1 LVKATDQTPGTGIGI
16 IFAVL
21 CIPSLLKAWTDGRI
35 PRFGGLIAL
44 TRAVRI
50 GRAAIR
56 NPAGHDAKGI
66 ASTFARVLGG
76 LMN

>member
-16 IFAVL
+16 ILAVL
-21 CIPSLLKAWTDGRI
+21 CIPSLLNAWTDGRI

-50 GRAAIR
+50 GRAGIR